1 MSNRP
6 NVYVVRHSLLRSPS
20 QKMLSRVSRA
30 LLTVVALASA
40 VSVASWGNSRNVN
53 ALSARDW
60 QAAVRQALRT
70 ALLRC

>member
-1 MSNRP
+1 
-6 NVYVVRHSLLRSPS
+6 
-20 QKMLSRVSRA
+20 MLSRVSRA